1 MMTLNTFWRHD
12 LKTIKTL
19 FVTCLLFISANI
31 SAQTTGWLQE
41 PTHPPIQVRF
51 MLTGQVD
58 ETMNTVPAV
67 LEVKLSGD
75 WKTYWRSPGE
85 GGIAPS
91 IDWKNS
97 ENLTNS
103 DWQWPVPKHFSLL
116 GLETYGYTDSVSFP
130 IQLQVEDLN
139 KPLILAGT
147 LRLSSCTT
155 ICVLTDYDINM
166 SVDIQHLQA
175 DAEAMFLYN
184 KSITQVPRQV
194 NDNNAIEL
202 LWDQANSQVQ
212 ATVNGYSWAEP
223 PTLLIDGDLD
233 TAFKL
238 KAVET
243 TGERLTAVFD
253 ASSWLGE
260 VELIDK
266 SLSLTVI
273 DSQQALE
280 FSSSVIAGQVTVAS
294 QSLVGIVLFALL
306 GGLILNIMPCVLPVL
321 GMKLST
327 IIDAPRVEKGKI
339 RQQFLAS
346 AAGIIVSFWLLAGF
360 IFILK
365 VSGQAIGWGIQFQ
378 SPWFIAAMV
387 LITAVFSLNMLGAFE
402 FSLSSNVQTKLA
414 TAGDDSHRGHFLQG
428 MFATLLATPCSAP
441 FLGTAVA
448 YALGADTLS
457 LFVIFTALAIGM
469 ALPWLLVATF
479 PSLVSL
485 LPKPGRWMGSVK
497 TVFAGLLMLTSLWL
511 VTLLSSFLPTLATY
525 SLFSAVSLIFIGFMI
540 KLKGKRAVLI
550 SVSIGL
556 LVGSVVMLAA
566 SLTTSKWSNGLPDD
580 LVWQDLDVV
589 SIEQQVKAGKT
600 VFVDVTADWCITCK
614 ANKIGVVLQDPVY
627 SKLQTKNMV
636 TMKGDWTVRSEKVTD
651 YLQNNGRFGVPFNIV
666 YGPKAPKGI
675 PLPVILTDE
684 AVMNAIKQASGD

>member
-1 MMTLNTFWRHD
+1 
-12 LKTIKTL
+12 
-19 FVTCLLFISANI
+19 
-31 SAQTTGWLQE
+31 
-41 PTHPPIQVRF
+41 
-51 MLTGQVD
+51 
-58 ETMNTVPAV
+58 
-67 LEVKLSGD
+67 
-75 WKTYWRSPGE
+75 
-85 GGIAPS
+85 
-91 IDWKNS
+91 
-97 ENLTNS
+97 
-103 DWQWPVPKHFSLL
+103 KHFTLL
-116 GLETYGYTDSVSFP
+116 GLDTYGYKDTVSFP
-130 IQLQVEDLN
+130 IQLQLEDLN
-139 KPLILAGT
+139 EPLILAGKLT
-147 LRLSSCTT
+147 LSSCTT

-166 SVDIQHLQA
+166 SVDIQALQA

-184 KSITQVPRQV
+184 RSIVQVPTKV
-194 NDNNAIEL
+194 ANENAIQL
-202 LWDQANSQVQ
+202 VWDQANSQLQ
-212 ATVNGYSWAEP
+212 ATVSGYNWLGT

-233 TAFKL
+233 TSFKL
-238 KAVET
+238 KT
-243 TGERLTAVFD
+243 TEVTGDSLIAVFD
-253 ASSWLGE
+253 ASSWLGD

-266 SLSLTVI
+266 PLNLTVI
-273 DSQQALE
+273 DSEQALE
-280 FSSSVIAGQVTVAS
+280 FSTSVIAGQVTIAG

-346 AAGIIVSFWLLAGF
+346 AAGIIVSFWLLAAF
-360 IFILK
+360 IFALK

-378 SPWFIAAMV
+378 SPWFIAVMV
-387 LITAVFSLNMLGAFE
+387 VITAVFSLNMLGAFE

-414 TAGDDSHRGHFLQG
+414 TAGDDSNRGHFLQG

-457 LFVIFTALAIGM
+457 LFVIFTALAVGM

-479 PSLVSL
+479 PSLVGL

-497 TVFAGLLMLTSLWL
+497 TVFAGLLMLTCLWL
-511 VTLLSSFLPTLATY
+511 VTLLSSFLPTLVIY
-525 SLFSAVSLIFIGFMI
+525 VLFSVVSLVFIGFMI

-556 LVGSVVMLAA
+556 LLGSAGMLAA
-566 SLTTSKWSNGLPDD
+566 SLTTSKWSQGLPDD
-580 LVWQDLDVV
+580 LVWQVLDTAT
-589 SIEQQVKAGKT
+589 IEKQVNAGKT

-627 SKLQTKNMV
+627 SKLQADNMV
-636 TMKGDWTVRSEKVTD
+636 TMKGDWTVRSEKVTN

-666 YGPKAPKGI
+666 YGPKAPNGI
-675 PLPVILTDE
+675 PLPVILTDD
-684 AVMNAIKQASGD
+684 AVINAIKRASGE

>member
-184 KSITQVPRQV
+184 KSITQVPRKV

-485 LPKPGRWMGSVK
+485 LPKPGRWMSSVK
-497 TVFAGLLMLTSLWL
+497 IVFAGLLMLTSLWL

>member
-1 MMTLNTFWRHD
+1 MMTLSAFWRHD
-12 LKTIKTL
+12 LKIIKTL
-19 FVTCLLFISANI
+19 LVTCLLFISASI
-31 SAQTTGWLQE
+31 SAQTTGWLQD
-41 PTHPPIQVRF
+41 PSHPPIQLRF

-58 ETMNTVPAV
+58 KTNNTVPAV
-67 LEVKLSGD
+67 LEVKLADD
-75 WKTYWRSPGE
+75 WKTYWRSPGD

-91 IDWKNS
+91 IDWQDS
-97 ENLTNS
+97 SNLVNS
-103 DWQWPVPKHFSLL
+103 DWQWPVPKHFTLL
-116 GLETYGYTDSVSFP
+116 GLDTYGYKDSVSFP
-130 IQLQVEDLN
+130 IQLQLEDIN
-139 KPLILAGT
+139 KPLILAGKLT
-147 LRLSSCTT
+147 LSSCTT
-155 ICVLTDYDINM
+155 ICVLTDYNIDM
-166 SVDIQHLQA
+166 LVDAQNLQA

-184 KSITQVPRQV
+184 KSIVQVPKKV
-194 NDNNAIEL
+194 DDNNAIEL
-202 LWDQANSQVQ
+202 LWDQEKSQLQ
-212 ATVNGYSWAEP
+212 AKVSGYDWAGT

-233 TAFKL
+233 TSFKL
-238 KAVET
+238 ASVEQVT
-243 TGERLTAVFD
+243 DTITAVFD

-266 SLSLTVI
+266 PLNLTVI
-273 DSQQALE
+273 DTEQALE
-280 FSSSVIAGQVTVAS
+280 FSTPVTAGFVTVTGE
-294 QSLVGIVLFALL
+294 SLIGIVLFALL

-339 RQQFLAS
+339 RQQFFAS

-360 IFILK
+360 IFTLK
-365 VSGQAIGWGIQFQ
+365 ATGQAIGWGIQFQ
-378 SPWFIAAMV
+378 SPWFIAVMV
-387 LITAVFSLNMLGAFE
+387 VITAVFSLNMLGAFE

-414 TAGDDSHRGHFLQG
+414 TAGDDSNRGHFLQG

-479 PSLVSL
+479 PSLVGL

-497 TVFAGLLMLTSLWL
+497 TVFSGLLMLTCLWL
-511 VTLLSSFLPTLATY
+511 VTLLSSFLPALVIY
-525 SLFSAVSLIFIGFMI
+525 VLFSVVSLVFIGFMI

-556 LVGSVVMLAA
+556 LLGSAGMLAA
-566 SLTTSKWSNGLPDD
+566 SLTTSKWSQGLPDD
-580 LVWQDLDVV
+580 LVWQTLDTAA
-589 SIEQQVKAGKT
+589 IEQQVNAGKT

-627 SKLQTKNMV
+627 SKLQTENMV

-651 YLQNNGRFGVPFNIV
+651 YLQSNGRFGVPFNIV
-666 YGPKAPKGI
+666 YGPNAPNGI
-675 PLPVILTDE
+675 PLPVILTDD

>member
-1 MMTLNTFWRHD
+1 MKTN
-12 LKTIKTL
+12 LKTNFKVIKTL
-19 FVTCLLFISANI
+19 FVTCLLFVSASI
-31 SAQTTGWLQE
+31 SAQTTGWLQD
-41 PTHPPIQVRF
+41 PSHPPIQLRF

-58 ETMNTVPAV
+58 KNNNTVPAV
-67 LEVKLSGD
+67 LEVKLADD
-75 WKTYWRSPGE
+75 WKTYWRSPGD

-91 IDWKNS
+91 IDWQDS
-97 ENLTNS
+97 SNLVNT
-103 DWQWPVPKHFSLL
+103 DWQWPVPKHFTLL
-116 GLETYGYTDSVSFP
+116 GLDTYGYKDTVSFP
-130 IQLQVEDLN
+130 IQLQFEDLN
-139 KPLILAGT
+139 EPLILVGKLT
-147 LRLSSCTT
+147 LSSCTT

-166 SVDIQHLQA
+166 SVDIQALQA

-184 KSITQVPRQV
+184 RSIVQVPKKV
-194 NDNNAIEL
+194 ADENAIQL
-202 LWDQANSQVQ
+202 VWDQANSQLQ
-212 ATVNGYSWAEP
+212 ATVSGYNWLGT

-233 TAFKL
+233 TSFKL
-238 KAVET
+238 KT
-243 TGERLTAVFD
+243 TEVTGDSVIAVFD
-253 ASSWLGE
+253 ASSWLGD

-266 SLSLTVI
+266 PLNLTVI
-273 DSQQALE
+273 DSEQALE
-280 FSSSVIAGQVTVAS
+280 FSTSVIAGQVTIAG

-321 GMKLST
+321 GVKLST

-346 AAGIIVSFWLLAGF
+346 AAGIVVSFWLLAAF
-360 IFILK
+360 IFALK

-378 SPWFIAAMV
+378 SPWFIAVMV
-387 LITAVFSLNMLGAFE
+387 VITAVFSLNMLGAFE

-414 TAGDDSHRGHFLQG
+414 TAGDDSNRGHFLQG

-457 LFVIFTALAIGM
+457 LFVIFTALAVGM

-479 PSLVSL
+479 PSLVGL

-497 TVFAGLLMLTSLWL
+497 TVFAGLLMLTCLWL
-511 VTLLSSFLPTLATY
+511 VTLLSSFLPTLVIY
-525 SLFSAVSLIFIGFMI
+525 VLFSVVSLVFIGFMI

-556 LVGSVVMLAA
+556 LLGSAGMLAA
-566 SLTTSKWSNGLPDD
+566 SLTTSKWSQGLPDD
-580 LVWQDLDVV
+580 LVWQVLDTAA
-589 SIEQQVKAGKT
+589 IEEQVNAGKT

-627 SKLQTKNMV
+627 SKLQTDNMV
-636 TMKGDWTVRSEKVTD
+636 TMKGDWTVRSEKVTN

-666 YGPKAPKGI
+666 YGPKAPNGI
-675 PLPVILTDE
+675 PLPVILTDD
-684 AVMNAIKQASGD
+684 AVINAIKRASGE

>member
-1 MMTLNTFWRHD
+1 M
-12 LKTIKTL
+12 KIIKTL
-19 FVTCLLFISANI
+19 LVTCLLFISASI
-31 SAQTTGWLQE
+31 SAQTTGWLQD
-41 PTHPPIQVRF
+41 PSHPPIQLRF

-58 ETMNTVPAV
+58 KTNNTVPAV
-67 LEVKLSGD
+67 LEVKLADD
-75 WKTYWRSPGE
+75 WKTYWRSPGD

-91 IDWKNS
+91 IDWQDS
-97 ENLTNS
+97 SNLVNS
-103 DWQWPVPKHFSLL
+103 DWQWPVPKHFTLL
-116 GLETYGYTDSVSFP
+116 GLDTYGYKDSVSFP
-130 IQLQVEDLN
+130 IQLQLEDIN
-139 KPLILAGT
+139 KPLILAGKLT
-147 LRLSSCTT
+147 LSSCTT
-155 ICVLTDYDINM
+155 ICVLTDYNIDM
-166 SVDIQHLQA
+166 LVDAQNLQA

-184 KSITQVPRQV
+184 KSIVQVPKKV
-194 NDNNAIEL
+194 DDNNAIEL
-202 LWDQANSQVQ
+202 LWDQEKSQLQ
-212 ATVNGYSWAEP
+212 AKVSGYDWAGT

-233 TAFKL
+233 TSFKL
-238 KAVET
+238 ASVEQVT
-243 TGERLTAVFD
+243 DTITAVFD

-266 SLSLTVI
+266 PLNLTVI
-273 DSQQALE
+273 DTEQALE
-280 FSSSVIAGQVTVAS
+280 FSTPVTAGFVTVTGE
-294 QSLVGIVLFALL
+294 SLIGIVLFALL

-339 RQQFLAS
+339 RQQFFAS

-360 IFILK
+360 IFTLK
-365 VSGQAIGWGIQFQ
+365 ATGQAIGWGIQFQ
-378 SPWFIAAMV
+378 SPWFIAVMV
-387 LITAVFSLNMLGAFE
+387 VITAVFSLNMLGAFE

-414 TAGDDSHRGHFLQG
+414 TAGDDSNRGHFLQG

-479 PSLVSL
+479 PSLVGL

-497 TVFAGLLMLTSLWL
+497 TVFSGLLMLTCLWL
-511 VTLLSSFLPTLATY
+511 VTLLSSFLPALVIY
-525 SLFSAVSLIFIGFMI
+525 VLFSVVSLVFIGFMI

-556 LVGSVVMLAA
+556 LLGSAGMLAA
-566 SLTTSKWSNGLPDD
+566 SLTTSKWSQGLPDD
-580 LVWQDLDVV
+580 LVWQTLDTAA
-589 SIEQQVKAGKT
+589 IEQQVNAGKT

-627 SKLQTKNMV
+627 SKLQTENMV

-651 YLQNNGRFGVPFNIV
+651 YLQSNGRFGVPFNIV
-666 YGPKAPKGI
+666 YGPNAPNGI
-675 PLPVILTDE
+675 PLPVILTDD

>member
-1 MMTLNTFWRHD
+1 
-12 LKTIKTL
+12 LKTNLKTNFKVIKTL
-19 FVTCLLFISANI
+19 FVTCLLFVSASI
-31 SAQTTGWLQE
+31 SAQTTGWLQD
-41 PTHPPIQVRF
+41 PSHPPIQLRF

-58 ETMNTVPAV
+58 KNNNTVPAV
-67 LEVKLSGD
+67 LEVKLADD
-75 WKTYWRSPGE
+75 WKTYWRSPGD

-91 IDWKNS
+91 IDWQDS
-97 ENLTNS
+97 SNLVNT
-103 DWQWPVPKHFSLL
+103 DWQWPVPKHFTLL
-116 GLETYGYTDSVSFP
+116 GLDTYGYKDTVSFP
-130 IQLQVEDLN
+130 IQLQFEDLN
-139 KPLILAGT
+139 EPLILVGKLT
-147 LRLSSCTT
+147 LSSCTT

-166 SVDIQHLQA
+166 SVDIQALQA

-184 KSITQVPRQV
+184 RSIVQVPKKV
-194 NDNNAIEL
+194 ADENAIQL
-202 LWDQANSQVQ
+202 VWDQANSQLQ
-212 ATVNGYSWAEP
+212 ATVSGYNWLGT

-233 TAFKL
+233 TSFKL
-238 KAVET
+238 KT
-243 TGERLTAVFD
+243 TEVTGDSVIAVFD
-253 ASSWLGE
+253 ASSWLGD

-266 SLSLTVI
+266 PLNLTVI
-273 DSQQALE
+273 DSEQALE
-280 FSSSVIAGQVTVAS
+280 FSTSVIAGQVTIAG

-321 GMKLST
+321 GVKLST

-346 AAGIIVSFWLLAGF
+346 AAGIVVSFWLLAAF
-360 IFILK
+360 IFALK

-378 SPWFIAAMV
+378 SPWFIAVMV
-387 LITAVFSLNMLGAFE
+387 VITAVFSLNMLGAFE

-414 TAGDDSHRGHFLQG
+414 TAGDDSNRGHFLQG

-457 LFVIFTALAIGM
+457 LFVIFTALAVGM

-479 PSLVSL
+479 PSLVGL

-497 TVFAGLLMLTSLWL
+497 TVFAGLLMLTCLWL
-511 VTLLSSFLPTLATY
+511 VTLLSSFLPTLVIY
-525 SLFSAVSLIFIGFMI
+525 VLFSVVSLVFIGFMI

-556 LVGSVVMLAA
+556 LLGSAGMLAA
-566 SLTTSKWSNGLPDD
+566 SLTTSKWSQGLPDD
-580 LVWQDLDVV
+580 LVWQVLDTAA
-589 SIEQQVKAGKT
+589 IEEQVNAGKT

-627 SKLQTKNMV
+627 SKLQTDNMV
-636 TMKGDWTVRSEKVTD
+636 TMKGDWTVRSEKVTN

-666 YGPKAPKGI
+666 YGPKAPNGI
-675 PLPVILTDE
+675 PLPVILTDD
-684 AVMNAIKQASGD
+684 AVINAIKRASGE

>member
-1 MMTLNTFWRHD
+1 M
-12 LKTIKTL
+12 KTNFKTNFKVIKTL
-19 FVTCLLFISANI
+19 FVTCLLFISASI
-31 SAQTTGWLQE
+31 SAQTTGWLQD
-41 PTHPPIQVRF
+41 PSHPPIQLRF

-58 ETMNTVPAV
+58 KTNNTVPAV
-67 LEVKLSGD
+67 LEVKLADD
-75 WKTYWRSPGE
+75 WKTYWRSPGD

-91 IDWKNS
+91 IDWQDS
-97 ENLTNS
+97 SNLVNT
-103 DWQWPVPKHFSLL
+103 DWQWPVPKHFTLL
-116 GLETYGYTDSVSFP
+116 GLDTYGYKDTVSFP
-130 IQLQVEDLN
+130 IQLQLEDLN
-139 KPLILAGT
+139 EPLILAGKLT
-147 LRLSSCTT
+147 LSSCTT

-166 SVDIQHLQA
+166 SVDIQALQA

-184 KSITQVPRQV
+184 RSIVQVPKKV
-194 NDNNAIEL
+194 ADENAIQL
-202 LWDQANSQVQ
+202 VWDQANSQLQ
-212 ATVNGYSWAEP
+212 ATVSGYNWLGT

-233 TAFKL
+233 TSFKL
-238 KAVET
+238 KT
-243 TGERLTAVFD
+243 TEVTGDSVIAVFD
-253 ASSWLGE
+253 ASSWLGD

-266 SLSLTVI
+266 PLNLTVI
-273 DSQQALE
+273 DSEQALE
-280 FSSSVIAGQVTVAS
+280 FSTSVIAGQVTIAG

-346 AAGIIVSFWLLAGF
+346 AAGIVVSFWLLAAF
-360 IFILK
+360 IFALK

-378 SPWFIAAMV
+378 SPWFIAVMV
-387 LITAVFSLNMLGAFE
+387 VITAVFSLNMLGAFE

-414 TAGDDSHRGHFLQG
+414 TAGDDSNRGHFLQG

-457 LFVIFTALAIGM
+457 LFVIFTALAVGM

-479 PSLVSL
+479 PSLVGL

-497 TVFAGLLMLTSLWL
+497 TVFAGLLMLTCLWL
-511 VTLLSSFLPTLATY
+511 VTLLSSFLPTLVIY
-525 SLFSAVSLIFIGFMI
+525 VLFSVVSLVFIGFMI

-556 LVGSVVMLAA
+556 LLGSAGMLAA
-566 SLTTSKWSNGLPDD
+566 SLTTSKWSQGLPDD
-580 LVWQDLDVV
+580 LVWQVLDTAA
-589 SIEQQVKAGKT
+589 IEEQVNAGKT

-627 SKLQTKNMV
+627 SKLQADNMV
-636 TMKGDWTVRSEKVTD
+636 TMKGDWTVRSEKVTN

-666 YGPKAPKGI
+666 YGPKAPNGI
-675 PLPVILTDE
+675 PLPVILTDD
-684 AVMNAIKQASGD
+684 AVISAIKRASGE

>member
-1 MMTLNTFWRHD
+1 M
-12 LKTIKTL
+12 KIIKAL
-19 FVTCLLFISANI
+19 FVTCLLFISTSI
-31 SAQTTGWLQE
+31 SAQTTGWLQD
-41 PTHPPIQVRF
+41 PSHPPIQLRF

-58 ETMNTVPAV
+58 KTNNTVPAV

-97 ENLTNS
+97 SNLVNS

-116 GLETYGYTDSVSFP
+116 GLETYGYTDTVSFP
-130 IQLQVEDLN
+130 MQLRFEDIH
-139 KPLILAGT
+139 KPLELAGT
-147 LRLSSCTT
+147 LTLSSCTT

-166 SVDIQHLQA
+166 SVDINNLQA

-184 KSITQVPRQV
+184 KSIVEVPKKV
-194 NDNNAIEL
+194 DDNNAIEL
-202 LWDQANSQVQ
+202 LWDQQKSQLQ
-212 ATVNGYSWAEP
+212 AKVSGYDWTGT

-233 TAFKL
+233 TSFKL
-238 KAVET
+238 VAVDQVADT
-243 TGERLTAVFD
+243 ITAVFD
-253 ASSWLGE
+253 ASSWLGK

-266 SLSLTVI
+266 PLNLTVI
-273 DSQQALE
+273 DSEQALE
-280 FSSSVIAGQVTVAS
+280 FSTPVIAGFVTVTGE
-294 QSLVGIVLFALL
+294 SLIGIVLFALL

-339 RQQFLAS
+339 RQQFFAS
-346 AAGIIVSFWLLAGF
+346 AAGIIVSFWLLASF
-360 IFILK
+360 IFVLK

-378 SPWFIAAMV
+378 SPWFIAVMV
-387 LITAVFSLNMLGAFE
+387 VITAVFSLNMLGAFE

-414 TAGDDSHRGHFLQG
+414 TAGDDSNRGHFLQG

-448 YALGADTLS
+448 YAFGADTLS

-497 TVFAGLLMLTSLWL
+497 TVFSGLLMLTCLWL
-511 VTLLSSFLPTLATY
+511 VTLLSSFLPTLVIY
-525 SLFSAVSLIFIGFMI
+525 GVFSVVSLIFIGFMI

-550 SVSIGL
+550 SVSVGL
-556 LVGSVVMLAA
+556 LIGSAVALAA
-566 SLTTSKWSNGLPDD
+566 SLTTSKWSNGLPED
-580 LVWQDLDVV
+580 LAWQELDTVR
-589 SIEQQVKAGKT
+589 IEQEVQAGKT
-600 VFVDVTADWCITCK
+600 VFVNITADWCITCK
-614 ANKIGVVLQDPVY
+614 ANKIGVILQDPVY
-627 SKLQTKNMV
+627 SKLQSENIVPME
-636 TMKGDWTVRSEKVTD
+636 GDWTVRSEKVTN

-666 YGPKAPKGI
+666 YGPKAPNGI
-675 PLPVILTDE
+675 PLPVILTDD
-684 AVMNAIKQASGD
+684 AVMNAIKRASGE